1 MGKFKVGDRVLDISD
16 DDRRIATVYAVRGD
30 TVQVDWHDGS
40 GSPEG
45 NAFWPEEDF
54 ALIEEPAT
62 EKVEN
67 TIKVGSL
74 VRIKHT
80 DYGDTIKVGSL
91 RRVSEV
97 DDDGVSITVFSEEF
111 NSDIQL
117 YFYFHEVE

>member
-1 MGKFKVGDRVLDISD
+1 MGKFKVGDRVLDVVDGSGTA
-16 DDRRIATVYAVRGD
+16 RVHAVAKD
-30 TVQVDWHDGS
+30 TIQVDWGD

-45 NAFWPEEDF
+45 NNFWHEDDF
-54 ALIEEPAT
+54 VLIESTT
-62 EKVEN
+62 EKVESL
-67 TIKVGSL
+67 IQVGSL

-80 DYGDTIKVGSL
+80 DYGDKIKVGSL

-97 DDDGVSITVFSEEF
+97 DDDGVSITVFAEEF

>member
-16 DDRRIATVYAVRGD
+16 DDRETATVYAVRGD
-30 TVQVDWHDGS
+30 TIQVDWDGDS

-45 NAFWPEEDF
+45 NDFWSEGDF
-54 ALIEEPAT
+54 VLIEPAT

-80 DYGDTIKVGSL
+80 DYGDTIKVGQL
-91 RRVSEV
+91 RRVSEI
-97 DDDGVSITVFSEEF
+97 DDNGVSITVFSEEF